1 MLCAD
6 TTALQATIDRYITQ
20 YMERQTMA
28 VAGSATTAYKCRI
41 EDDRLTTEPTTT
53 LRSECAR
60 VADAQEQL
68 NAGNQVT
75 VAASD
80 MEALR
85 QRLASWGVR

>member
-6 TTALQATIDRYITQ
+6 TSALQATIDRYINR

-28 VAGSATTAYKCRI
+28 GGETNAFRCRVV
-41 EDDRLTTEPTTT
+41 DDRLTTEPTTT

>member
-1 MLCAD
+1 
-6 TTALQATIDRYITQ
+6 
-20 YMERQTMA
+20 MA
-28 VAGSATTAYKCRI
+28 GGEANAFRCKVV
-41 EDDRLTTEPTTT
+41 DDRLTTEPTTT

-68 NAGNQVT
+68 SAGNQVT

-85 QRLASWGVR
+85 QRLAAWGVR